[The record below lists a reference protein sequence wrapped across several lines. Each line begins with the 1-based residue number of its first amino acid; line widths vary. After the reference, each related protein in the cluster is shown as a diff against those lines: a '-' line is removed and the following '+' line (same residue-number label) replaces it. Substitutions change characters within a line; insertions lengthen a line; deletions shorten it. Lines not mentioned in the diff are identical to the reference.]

1 MAAIQLVDRIPG
13 KVYAWLRE
21 VGLPGMHRR
30 AVRDKV
36 FDAANVTLLVLFSC
50 SILYP
55 FVYIFSVSV
64 SDPLAISRG
73 DVSFLPVGFQL
84 DAYRNIISR
93 SLGRAYMN
101 TVYYSLVATALTLL
115 FSVLG
120 AYPLSRPR
128 FRGKA
133 FFTLVFTFTMFF
145 SGGLIP
151 NFFLIRGLGLLDS
164 VLAIALPGAFGFWN
178 IIILRTNFQ
187 QIPESLTESATI
199 DGASDWMVLRRI
211 VLPLSKPI
219 LATVA
224 LWSVI
229 GMWNNYFGP
238 LIYLQS
244 PEREPLTIFL
254 RRVLVSRFVEDLT
267 SVSRT
272 LASRGSEAALMKEGL
287 MRAMRMATILVTI
300 GPIVLVYPFIQ
311 KYFVKGTLI
320 GSIKG

>member
-1 MAAIQLVDRIPG
+1 
-13 KVYAWLRE
+13 
-21 VGLPGMHRR
+21 MHET
-30 AVRDKV
+30 AVRDRI
-36 FDAANVTLLVLFSC
+36 FNAANITFLVLLSGT
-50 SILYP
+50 ILYP

-73 DVSFLPVGFQL
+73 EVTFLPVGFQL
-84 DAYRNIISR
+84 DAYRNIISK
-93 SLGRAYMN
+93 SLGRAYFN
-101 TVYYSLVATALTLL
+101 TIYYSVVGTVLTLL

-133 FFTLVFTFTMFF
+133 FFTLVFTITMFF

-151 NFFLIRGLGLLDS
+151 NFFLIKSLGMLDT
-164 VLAIALPGAFGFWN
+164 VLAITLPGAFGFWN

-187 QIPESLTESATI
+187 QLPESLTESATI
-199 DGASDWMVLRRI
+199 DGAGDWLVLRKI

-219 LATVA
+219 LATVS

-244 PEREPLTIFL
+244 PAREPLTIFL

-272 LASRGSEAALMKEGL
+272 LASRGSEASLMKEGL

-300 GPIVLVYPFIQ
+300 GPIILVYPFIQ

-320 GSIKG
+320 GSLKG

>member
-1 MAAIQLVDRIPG
+1 MRETAVGARI
-13 KVYAWLRE
+13 
-21 VGLPGMHRR
+21 
-30 AVRDKV
+30 
-36 FDAANVTLLVLFSC
+36 FDAANVAFLVLFSC

-55 FVYIFSVSV
+55 FVYIFSLSV

-73 DVSFLPVGFQL
+73 QVNFLPVGFQL
-84 DAYRNIISR
+84 NAYRNIISA
-93 SLGRAYMN
+93 SLGRAYLN
-101 TVYYSLVATALTLL
+101 TVYYSVVGTFMILF

-128 FRGKA
+128 LRGKA
-133 FFTLVFTFTMFF
+133 FFTVVFTITMFF
-145 SGGLIP
+145 GGGLIP
-151 NFFLIRGLGLLDS
+151 NFFLIKGLGMLDT
-164 VLAIALPGAFGFWN
+164 VLAISLPGAFGFWN

-187 QIPESLTESATI
+187 QLPESLSESAYM
-199 DGASDWMVLRRI
+199 DGANDWLILRKI

-219 LATVA
+219 LATVT

-229 GMWNNYFGP
+229 RMWNNYFGP
-238 LIYLQS
+238 LIYLPS
-244 PEREPLTIFL
+244 PSKEPLTIFL
-254 RRVLVSRFVEDLT
+254 RRVLVSRFVDDLT

-272 LASRGSEAALMKEGL
+272 LASRGSEASLMKEGL

-300 GPIVLVYPFIQ
+300 GPIILVYPFIQ